1 MGIPN
6 TWQSI
11 TASYEEL
18 MEAYD
23 QLDRQRKDGMSGED
37 DEFWEDEDLF

>member
-1 MGIPN
+1 
-6 TWQSI
+6 
-11 TASYEEL
+11 

-23 QLDRQRKDGMSGED
+23 RLDWQRENGMSGED